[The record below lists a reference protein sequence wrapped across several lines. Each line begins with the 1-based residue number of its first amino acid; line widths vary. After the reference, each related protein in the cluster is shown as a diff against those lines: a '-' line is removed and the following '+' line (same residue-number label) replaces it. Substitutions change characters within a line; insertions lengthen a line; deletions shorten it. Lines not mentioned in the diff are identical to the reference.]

1 LLVVVADIEN
11 REVTQ
16 QQKQQQINDNQYIII
31 AQKPFASDL
40 VSHYSSQEQ
49 TGR

>member
-1 LLVVVADIEN
+1 MVVVVVVENIEN

-16 QQKQQQINDNQYIII
+16 QQKQQQINDNQYIVI

-40 VSHYSSQEQ
+40 VSHYSSQDS
-49 TGR
+49 